1 MARDPTVRN
10 VALLG
15 ISQALFM
22 TSQTLVIAVSAL
34 VGSALAPDKALAT
47 LPLGLQFLTMMLS
60 TIPASLFMRR
70 FGRRAG
76 FSLGALLGLAG
87 GLTGTWAIW
96 TGNFALFC
104 LASAFVGG
112 SAAHAAYYRYAAA
125 DTASEAF
132 KSRAISLVLAGGV
145 VAAVLGPE
153 LAKWSRELFAP
164 VLFAGGYLVIA
175 ALAFLTLVI
184 VRFIE
189 IPRPTIDAARGSGR
203 PIGQIMSQP
212 NFVVAALCAMV
223 GYGAMNLVMVST
235 PLAMVDSAHPFDT
248 AAFVIQWHVLGM
260 FAPSFVTG
268 HLIRRFGVLQVMAS
282 GAALILG
289 SVAINLSGTESAQ
302 FLAALTFLG
311 VGWNFLFVGG
321 TTLLTDTYGPEEK
334 AKTQGA
340 NDFLVFSMTA
350 CTAFSSGALYHA
362 FGWQAVNLGV
372 IVPVVLALG
381 AVVWL
386 GRRRALVPERP

>member
-10 VALLG
+10 VVLLG
-15 ISQALFM
+15 ICQALFM
-22 TSQTLVIAVSAL
+22 TGQTLVIAVSAL
-34 VGSALAPDKALAT
+34 VGSTLAPDQSLAT
-47 LPLGLQFLTMMLS
+47 LPLGLQFLTMMLI

-76 FSLGALLGLAG
+76 FSLGALLGLAA
-87 GLTGTWAIW
+87 GLTGAWAIW
-96 TGNFALFC
+96 IGDFALFC

-112 SAAHAAYYRYAAA
+112 SAAHAAFYRYAAA
-125 DTASEAF
+125 DTASEVF

-153 LAKWSRELFAP
+153 LAKWSRELFGP
-164 VLFAGGYLVIA
+164 VLFVGSYLVIA
-175 ALAFLTLVI
+175 ALGILVLII

-189 IPRPTIDAARGSGR
+189 IPRPAIESASGSGR
-203 PIGQIMSQP
+203 PLVRIMCQP
-212 NFVVAALCAMV
+212 SFVVAALCAMV

-235 PLAMVDSAHPFDT
+235 PLAMVESGHAFDAT
-248 AAFVIQWHVLGM
+248 ASVIQWHVLAM

-268 HLIRRFGVLQVMAS
+268 HLIHRFGVLRVMAS

-289 SVAINLSGTESAQ
+289 CVVINLSGTESIQ
-302 FLAALTFLG
+302 FLSALALLG

-321 TTLLTDTYGPEEK
+321 TTLLTETYSPEEK

-350 CTAFSSGALYHA
+350 CTAFSSGAVYHA

-372 IVPVVLALG
+372 IGPVVLALG

-386 GRRRALVPERP
+386 GRRRALVPGRP